1 MIQTSFPIQV
11 TLTEHSRLEETD
23 FSDIPFGKKFSDH
36 MLVADYRNGA
46 WEDIRIMPYAPVP
59 TSLAISGLHYG
70 QSIFEGL
77 KAYRNQADKA
87 VLFRPLDNFHRLN
100 RSAQR
105 LCMPEI
111 PETLFMEGLK
121 ELIRVEKNWIPTL
134 PGSALYIRPIYF
146 ATDEFLGV
154 RASDS
159 YRFAILLCPVGP
171 YYTEPVNIMVMK
183 KYVRAFEG
191 GTGSAKAAGNYA
203 ASMLATREANQA
215 GFHNVLWM
223 DGKSRTLVEES
234 GAMNVFFLIGDTV
247 VTPRLRGSILEGV
260 TRDSVLKLCREK
272 GIETVENDVSID
284 DLEKAFQEGKLMD
297 AFGTG
302 TAATIAPIA
311 KLQHEDRTLTLPPVS
326 ERKISNW
333 LLQELN
339 DIRIGKSEDRFGWVV
354 PVD

>member
-1 MIQTSFPIQV
+1 MVHTTYPVHIQSV
-11 TLTEHSRLEETD
+11 AHSRLSETD

-36 MLVADYRNGA
+36 MLVADFQDGK
-46 WEDIRIMPYAPVP
+46 WGDIYIQPYAPVP
-59 TSLAISGLHYG
+59 MSLAFSGLHYG
-70 QSIFEGL
+70 QSIFEGM
-77 KAYRNQADKA
+77 KAYRTGEGNA
-87 VLFRPLDNFHRLN
+87 VLFRPMDNFRRLN

-111 PETLFMEGLK
+111 PEALFMDGLK
-121 ELIRVEKNWIPTL
+121 SLIRLEKDWIPTS
-134 PGSALYIRPIYF
+134 PGAALYIRPVFF

-154 RASDS
+154 RASDA
-159 YRFAILLCPVGP
+159 YRFAVLLCPVGP
-171 YYTEPVNIMVMK
+171 YYTEPVNILVMK

-223 DGKSRTLVEES
+223 DGKTRTLVEES
-234 GAMNVFFLIGDTV
+234 GAMNVFFVIGDTV
-247 VTPRLRGSILEGV
+247 VTPRLRGTILEGV
-260 TRDSVLKLCREK
+260 TRDSVLQLCRENGYK
-272 GIETVENDVSID
+272 VEEGDVSVD
-284 DLEKAFQEGKLMD
+284 ELEKAFHNGELKD

-311 KLQHEDRTLTLPPVS
+311 KIQHEDLAMTLPPVQ

-339 DIRIGKSEDRFGWVV
+339 GIRTGEKADRFGWIV
-354 PVD
+354 PVE

>member
-11 TLTEHSRLEETD
+11 TRTTHSRLAETD
-23 FSDIPFGKKFSDH
+23 FTDIPFGKKFTDH

-46 WEDIRIMPYAPVP
+46 WEDVRILPFAPMPM
-59 TSLAISGLHYG
+59 SLAISGLHYG

-77 KAYRNQADKA
+77 KAYRTQEDKA
-87 VLFRPLDNFHRLN
+87 VLFRPMDNFHRLN

-105 LCMPEI
+105 LCMPEV
-111 PETLFMEGLK
+111 PESLFMEGLK
-121 ELIRVEKNWIPTL
+121 ELIRIEKDWIPNL
-134 PGSALYIRPIYF
+134 PGSALYIRPVHF

-154 RASDS
+154 RASDT

-171 YYTEPVNIMVMK
+171 YYTEPVNILVMK

-223 DGKSRTLVEES
+223 DGKTHTLVEES
-234 GAMNVFFLIGDTV
+234 GAMNVFFVIGDTV

-260 TRDSVLKLCREK
+260 TRDSVLKLCRDK
-272 GIETVENDVSID
+272 GINTVENDVSIQ
-284 DLEKAFQEGKLMD
+284 DLENAFKEGKLND
-297 AFGTG
+297 AFGAG

-311 KLQHEDRTLTLPPVS
+311 KLQHEDLTLTLPPVS

-339 DIRIGKSEDRFGWVV
+339 DIRIGKIADRFAWVV

>member
-11 TLTEHSRLEETD
+11 TRTTHSRLAETD
-23 FSDIPFGKKFSDH
+23 FSDIPFGKKFTDH
-36 MLVADYRNGA
+36 MLVADYRNEA
-46 WEDIRIMPYAPVP
+46 WEDVRILPFAPMPM
-59 TSLAISGLHYG
+59 SLAISGLHYG

-77 KAYRNQADKA
+77 KAYRTQDDKA
-87 VLFRPLDNFHRLN
+87 VLFRPMDNFRRLN

-111 PETLFMEGLK
+111 PESLFMEGLK
-121 ELIRVEKNWIPTL
+121 ELIRIEKDWIPNL
-134 PGSALYIRPIYF
+134 PGSALYIRPVHF

-154 RASDS
+154 RASDT

-171 YYTEPVNIMVMK
+171 YYTEPVNILVMK

-234 GAMNVFFLIGDTV
+234 GAMNVFFVIGDTV

-311 KLQHEDRTLTLPPVS
+311 KLQHEDKTLTLPPVS
-326 ERKISNW
+326 ERKISKW

>member
-11 TLTEHSRLEETD
+11 TRTPHSRLSETD
-23 FSDIPFGKKFSDH
+23 FTDIPFGKKFTDH
-36 MLVADYRNGA
+36 MLVADYRNGK
-46 WEDIRIMPYAPVP
+46 WEDVRIVPFAPLAM
-59 TSLAISGLHYG
+59 SLAISGLHYG

-77 KAYRNQADKA
+77 KAYRTIQGQA
-87 VLFRPLDNFHRLN
+87 VLFRPMDNFNRLN
-100 RSAQR
+100 RSAAR
-105 LCMPEI
+105 LCMPEV
-111 PETLFMEGLK
+111 PEALFMEGLK
-121 ELIRVEKNWIPTL
+121 ELIRIEKDWIPDS
-134 PGSALYIRPIYF
+134 PGSALYIRPVHF

-154 RASDS
+154 RASDT

-171 YYTEPVNIMVMK
+171 YYTEPVNILVMK

-203 ASMLATREANQA
+203 ASMLASREANQA

-223 DGKSRTLVEES
+223 DGKNRTLVEES
-234 GAMNVFFLIGDTV
+234 GAMNVFFVIGDTV

-260 TRDSVLKLCREK
+260 TRDSVLHLCREK
-272 GIETVENDVSID
+272 GLKTEENDVSLD
-284 DLEKAFQEGKLMD
+284 DLARAFHSGELRD

-311 KLQHEDRTLTLPPVS
+311 RIQHEDLNMTLPPVS
-326 ERKISNW
+326 ERTISNW

-339 DIRIGKSEDRFGWVV
+339 DIRTGVVADRFGWVV
-354 PVD
+354 PVE